1 MSDEQ
6 APEADDEAF
15 ERVRASFARQGMMR
29 TLGAEL
35 ALVER
40 GRVDI
45 RMPFGP
51 AASQQHGYLHAAATA
66 AIADSACGYAA
77 LTLMPPGSDVLTIE
91 FKVNLLAP
99 AAGAWFVASGRVVR
113 PGRTITVASAEVFAH
128 QAEGSPGKLVAMM
141 MATTIR
147 VDAAERPAAALP
159 AGKGEALTPSS
170 DAPRG
175 CLRAQAKR

>member
-1 MSDEQ
+1 MSDEK
-6 APEADDEAF
+6 APGASGEVVGDETAHEANEEAF

-45 RMPFGP
+45 RLPFTP

-77 LTLMPPGSDVLTIE
+77 LTLMPPGSEVLTIE

-113 PGRTITVASAEVFAH
+113 SGRTIAVASAEVFAH
-128 QAEGSPGKLVAMM
+128 HAEGETGKLVAMM
-141 MATTIR
+141 TATMIR
-147 VDAAERPAAALP
+147 VEAAGRPAA
-159 AGKGEALTPSS
+159 TPMAADGGS
-170 DAPRG
+170 
-175 CLRAQAKR
+175 